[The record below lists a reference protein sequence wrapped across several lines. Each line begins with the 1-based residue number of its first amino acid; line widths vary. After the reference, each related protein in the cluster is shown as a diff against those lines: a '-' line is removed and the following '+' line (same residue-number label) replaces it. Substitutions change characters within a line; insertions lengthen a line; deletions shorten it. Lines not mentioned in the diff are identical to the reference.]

1 MENICAAVDGLNSYC
16 ASKLKLKEGGKELGK
31 VAEADISSS
40 SSSSSKKGSAVPPP
54 VSLSTEVKALWSN
67 IMSPRDRWREEK
79 LNELRKS
86 VVVQYE
92 KEAQQIFKER
102 NRLEK
107 AKQLEEELEKMKS
120 NSIVV
125 YRAAYGVLLNDFN
138 NPPTMVKRDLA
149 HLTLALDVLVQTSG
163 REGTAWLTQLLADCA
178 TLSMSHDK
186 AAVTAATL
194 SSVTK
199 TMDTNFPLTKLQ
211 SALTSWLRGLKA
223 MARTTGYYPP
233 AIPGTDTRLVLLK
246 CLRVVDTIVTL
257 ESCATESSRKD
268 VPNVQASSLLLSAS
282 PAAKLSLTLLL
293 DGLYFE
299 LRTKKAGDMAFP
311 GLSSPCF
318 GACEFAP
325 TQWKDG
331 VDEKD
336 SVDLE
341 SWLAGVCSTTLSSL
355 VVRFVSHESLAR
367 ASLELLETVVSGAAP
382 LSQCEVAPA
391 LDLGLCALPRAAI
404 TAAYCLL
411 QRMKDYDN
419 NRNTSSP
426 TGDDLAHFSRS
437 SPTSVASTPDV
448 ANRLS
453 GASQRAAWL
462 TLCFILRC
470 DAQTLRRQAA
480 DAGRFDCLRLLDL
493 WLARLPLPSYFGLFV
508 TMLQGLDAVRGD
520 HKKKAEQVREL
531 WTQMEVVASTDAKD
545 DLDSKGAMAG
555 VKALLAL
562 KDVQTI
568 VEEAQLNLPLCL
580 HWAINRLAADCDT
593 IICSGDSARLIFP
606 SSAASSSST
615 VSPLLS
621 SSNGAS
627 LWAYVIDFLRA
638 CGADPHEPIPTTAV
652 TVASPAVNAA
662 AAPRGQQLDN
672 HGLVSVADAQ
682 ASGVFRG
689 LMTVVAAALCSLP
702 AIPLSQIGAPEL
714 FRLLI
719 DGGKS
724 GEAAKATDLRRQG
737 AAALLTLDHLAHPP
751 CYSLFAS
758 VTAAR
763 ESIDVAERSKLI
775 ERAGLKLDPDA
786 DDVDVLG
793 LERLDPLIA
802 SVAAVALDVK
812 LEMAAEWF
820 VQLAVDDKEMKEALD
835 MRLLNQSW
843 YAAKQASKWRSTV
856 RRHLETTGGQ
866 PRCPGVVMDAASLC
880 VAAVVGT
887 LHGAD
892 ALALLR
898 AVVQMQLGPALMPYP
913 RLCLRD
919 WDIRSASARFGE
931 LVAACVNLGYDP
943 NPTHYRYD
951 SDSLGRTGFGFAI
964 EEWDTTSK
972 DPGPRLPRRLLPPEG
987 PVGWPLLF
995 LLFRSLPLV
1004 ARENNLLESLMA
1016 TAVAVGKID
1025 VDLKYAPHGLTA
1037 PQASLLDII
1046 STFLPHFVYPK
1057 VSSCTCSFYHRSFML
1072 PFSHPYVSLY

>member
-1 MENICAAVDGLNSYC
+1 
-16 ASKLKLKEGGKELGK
+16 
-31 VAEADISSS
+31 
-40 SSSSSKKGSAVPPP
+40 
-54 VSLSTEVKALWSN
+54 
-67 IMSPRDRWREEK
+67 
-79 LNELRKS
+79 
-86 VVVQYE
+86 
-92 KEAQQIFKER
+92 
-102 NRLEK
+102 
-107 AKQLEEELEKMKS
+107 
-120 NSIVV
+120 
-125 YRAAYGVLLNDFN
+125 
-138 NPPTMVKRDLA
+138 
-149 HLTLALDVLVQTSG
+149 
-163 REGTAWLTQLLADCA
+163 
-178 TLSMSHDK
+178 
-186 AAVTAATL
+186 
-194 SSVTK
+194 
-199 TMDTNFPLTKLQ
+199 
-211 SALTSWLRGLKA
+211 
-223 MARTTGYYPP
+223 
-233 AIPGTDTRLVLLK
+233 
-246 CLRVVDTIVTL
+246 
-257 ESCATESSRKD
+257 
-268 VPNVQASSLLLSAS
+268 
-282 PAAKLSLTLLL
+282 
-293 DGLYFE
+293 
-299 LRTKKAGDMAFP
+299 
-311 GLSSPCF
+311 
-318 GACEFAP
+318 
-325 TQWKDG
+325 
-331 VDEKD
+331 
-336 SVDLE
+336 
-341 SWLAGVCSTTLSSL
+341 
-355 VVRFVSHESLAR
+355 
-367 ASLELLETVVSGAAP
+367 
-382 LSQCEVAPA
+382 
-391 LDLGLCALPRAAI
+391 
-404 TAAYCLL
+404 
-411 QRMKDYDN
+411 
-419 NRNTSSP
+419 
-426 TGDDLAHFSRS
+426 
-437 SPTSVASTPDV
+437 
-448 ANRLS
+448 
-453 GASQRAAWL
+453 
-462 TLCFILRC
+462 
-470 DAQTLRRQAA
+470 
-480 DAGRFDCLRLLDL
+480 
-493 WLARLPLPSYFGLFV
+493 
-508 TMLQGLDAVRGD
+508 MLQGLDAVRGD

-662 AAPRGQQLDN
+662 AAPRGQQLYN

-820 VQLAVDDKEMKEALD
+820 VQLAVDDEEEKKVLD
-835 MRLLNQSW
+835 RLLLKQSW

-856 RRHLETTGGQ
+856 QRHLETTGGQ
-866 PRCPGVVMDAASLC
+866 PRCPGVVVDAASLC

-887 LHGAD
+887 LHGAG

-913 RLCLRD
+913 RLCRRD
-919 WDIRSASARFGE
+919 GNRCALLDQSELSIYLNQFIRSASARFGE

-1016 TAVAVGKID
+1016 TAVAVGRID

-1046 STFLPHFVYPK
+1046 STFLLHFVYPK
-1057 VSSCTCSFYHRSFML
+1057 VPSCTYLFHHLAIHASFLMSLTIVGCTLYYSKLLRQLTFTTSLFIIRWTKLRNL
-1072 PFSHPYVSLY
+1072 P